1 MGGDGERTVLT
12 LKAKIYPDSEQ
23 ERAIAACIEGYRRAY
38 NCMVLYCS
46 FSLRDFGRLPSFA
59 ELCRFSTL
67 IWKRLPSIR
76 GMYNNSMHDAARRA
90 LTAYRA
96 CIGRGRGRARFKSVR
111 AARSYG
117 YPKPQDFRLERK
129 GGRIRL
135 RLGKV
140 GRVRGSRQ
148 EPLPGDP
155 RTCTVVRKDMGTHY
169 DYYACVT
176 FDMGAGYGRGE
187 EWPERDVS
195 SPVGIDLGV
204 SHVAAFSD
212 GAVYDNP
219 KGFSRDLK
227 RFERLHR
234 RLSETLPGTRAY
246 DKARSRLA
254 HAYERLTN
262 KRKQMVEQVSH
273 DAVFLHGGIVMED
286 LSVQQLR
293 SISMSRRMS
302 RLYAD
307 ASLGMIRARI
317 ADKAQSAGRS
327 VVLVDP
333 RGTSQLCSRCGLY
346 VGKGLSVRRHECPRC
361 GLRIDRDVNAA
372 MNILERGSAR
382 DPGPV
387 RGPNRPAGRHG
398 PADPAQ
404 KAAGRL
410 PDLYHKIQ
418 ELELQKT
425 LYASEGF
432 IDPALVL
439 RKELA

>member
-38 NCMVLYCS
+38 NYMVLYCS

-96 CIGRGRGRARFKSVR
+96 CIGRGRGRPRFKSVR

-418 ELELQKT
+418 ELELKIT
-425 LYASEGF
+425 RGNTRRRSSSARPMTT
-432 IDPALVL
+432 I
-439 RKELA
+439 